1 MVERPDLH
9 TLTGAYAVDALP
21 AAEREVFEVHL
32 EACAPC
38 AQEVR
43 ELQETAARL
52 GGAAVAAAPADLKAR
67 VLAEIDATRQERP
80 APADEDADE
89 LATVTRMVPR
99 WVASSLGVAAALL
112 IVAVGGLGVLVT
124 SMQDQLAGLEEE
136 VAAADAAE
144 ADVAALTTRLVEL
157 EAAAAQTTSSEIAD
171 VLAAPDAV
179 TVAVELDGVHGR
191 VVASA
196 TRGEAVFLADGFEPA
211 PHAHTYELW
220 FIHED
225 RAVPAGLFDPD
236 ERGRATRVM
245 TGDVASAVAVGIT
258 IEPEGGSAE
267 PSGDPMMVLTLG

>member
-1 MVERPDLH
+1 MTERPDLH
-9 TLTGAYAVDALP
+9 TLTGAYAVDALDDT
-21 AAEREVFEVHL
+21 ERAVFEAHL
-32 EACAPC
+32 EVCLPC

-52 GGAAVAAAPADLKAR
+52 GGAAVAAVPSDLKAR

-80 APADEDADE
+80 AAVADDAPE
-89 LATVTRMVPR
+89 TTTRLVPR
-99 WVASSLGVAAALL
+99 WVATSLAVAAAVLL
-112 IVAVGGLGVLVT
+112 VAVGGLGMLL
-124 SMQDQLAGLEEE
+124 SSLQDQLAGLEAE
-136 VAAADAAE
+136 VVAAE
-144 ADVAALTTRLVEL
+144 AADEQVAALTTRLAEL
-157 EAAAAQTTSSEIAD
+157 ESAAVQPTSSEIAD
-171 VLAAPDAV
+171 VLAAPDAI
-179 TVAVELDGVHGR
+179 TVSAELGEVHGR

-196 TRGEAVFLADGFEPA
+196 TRGEAVFVADGLDPA

-245 TGDVASAVAVGIT
+245 TGDVASATAVGIT

-267 PSGDPMMVLTLG
+267 PSGEPMMVLTLG

>member
-21 AAEREVFEVHL
+21 DGERAVFEAHL
-32 EACAPC
+32 EACTPC

-43 ELQETAARL
+43 ELQATAARL
-52 GGAAVAAAPADLKAR
+52 GGAAVAAVPDSLKAK

-80 APADEDADE
+80 EPALDDDLPVARRT
-89 LATVTRMVPR
+89 APR
-99 WVASSLGVAAALL
+99 WVAATFAAAAALL
-112 IVAVGGLGVLVT
+112 VVAVGGLAVMVT
-124 SMQDQLAGLEEE
+124 AMQQQLAGLEAE
-136 VAAADAAE
+136 VVAAE
-144 ADVAALTTRLVEL
+144 AANAEVVALTARLAQV
-157 EAAAAQTTSSEIAD
+157 EAAAAEATTSAVAD

-196 TRGEAVFLADGFEPA
+196 TRGEAVFVADGFDPA

-220 FIHED
+220 FIHDD
-225 RAVPAGLFDPD
+225 RVVPAGLFDPD

>member
-21 AAEREVFEVHL
+21 DGELAVFEAHL
-32 EACAPC
+32 EACTPC

-43 ELQETAARL
+43 ELQATAARL
-52 GGAAVAAAPADLKAR
+52 GGAAVAAVPDSLKAR

-80 APADEDADE
+80 EAALDDE
-89 LATVTRMVPR
+89 LPVAPRTTPR
-99 WVASSLGVAAALL
+99 WVAATFAAAAALL
-112 IVAVGGLGVLVT
+112 VVAVGGLAVMVT
-124 SMQDQLAGLEEE
+124 AMQQQLAGLEAE
-136 VAAADAAE
+136 VVAAE
-144 ADVAALTTRLVEL
+144 AANAEVEALTARLAQV
-157 EAAAAQTTSSEIAD
+157 EAAAASATSSAIAD

-196 TRGEAVFLADGFEPA
+196 TRGEAVFVADGFDPA

-220 FIHED
+220 FIHDD
-225 RAVPAGLFDPD
+225 RVVPAGLFDPD

-245 TGDVASAVAVGIT
+245 TGDVAGAVAVGIT
-258 IEPEGGSAE
+258 IEPEGGSVE